1 MRRISAYGYWRL
13 VVAFAVLFAAAPLAP
28 VLAQDVVENAA
39 PAAIPGLT
47 VAENAA
53 AADFPEGITFS
64 IEAETDDPIANV
76 ELMYRPTG
84 TETYS
89 VELPAFNEGATSL
102 SIDQAIDAGPGG
114 ASELPVGIDVEYHWR
129 ITEADADVVE
139 TPEQT
144 VSWTD
149 DRFAWTKLEGPHV
162 AIYSYDADPAFQ
174 QEILDSAERT
184 VESLLESYGAELDQQ
199 IRIWVYANKEDFY
212 GTQAP
217 FAEPWA
223 AGGSYSDFH
232 MIVAILPPG
241 DHREVARIVP
251 HEISHQVLD
260 QATDHPVG
268 IPPGWLDEGL
278 AEYSQESGRE
288 PFYQHA
294 LALAAEGRVPSL
306 RTMNSPS
313 PYWPYDRGDAT
324 ALYAFSLSAV
334 MYIVDTWGE
343 EGVSKLIEAVAEG
356 VTPETAV
363 QQGLGISF
371 DELDR
376 QWQEDLI
383 ADAKQV
389 GATGTTRFGDDND
402 ASPWGSIGEGI
413 ALASGTLILGLVVLI
428 ALIAGL
434 FALVRSRRRHD
445 PDEPIE
451 GVRWGEWPEG
461 LELPRALRES

>member
-1 MRRISAYGYWRL
+1 MRRRSATGYWRL
-13 VVAFAVLFAAAPLAP
+13 ISALALLLAAAPLAP
-28 VLAQDVVENAA
+28 ARAQSVVEDAA
-39 PAAIPGLT
+39 PAAIPGVA

-53 AADFPEGITFS
+53 TADFPEGITFS

-84 TETYS
+84 FETYS
-89 VELPAFNEGATSL
+89 VELPVFDEGATSL
-102 SIDQAIDAGPGG
+102 SIDQAIDSGPGG

-129 ITEADADVVE
+129 ITEADDDVVE

-149 DRFAWTKLEGPHV
+149 DRFAWTRLDGPHV
-162 AIYSYDADPAFQ
+162 AVYSYDADPAFQ

-184 VESLLESYGAELDQQ
+184 IESLLESYDAELDQQ

-223 AGGSYSDFH
+223 AGGSYSAFH
-232 MIVAILPPG
+232 MIMATLPPG

-260 QATDHPVG
+260 QATANPFA

-294 LALAAEGRVPSL
+294 LELAAEGRVPSL
-306 RTMNSPS
+306 RTMNGPSPS
-313 PYWPYDRGDAT
+313 WPYDRGDAT

-334 MYIVDTWGE
+334 MYIIDTWGD
-343 EGVSKLIEAVAEG
+343 EGMSKLIDAVAEG

-389 GATGTTRFGDDND
+389 GATGTTRFGDDD
-402 ASPWGSIGEGI
+402 GASPWGSIGEGI
-413 ALASGTLILGLVVLI
+413 ALASGTVILGLVVLL

-434 FALVRSRRRHD
+434 FSLVRSRRRPD
-445 PDEPIE
+445 ADEPIE
-451 GVRWGEWPEG
+451 DVRWGEWPEG